1 MHLPDPRGQCRGTS
15 TIETLGSRESDFR
28 RVRELGRG
36 LGRLRGL
43 KIPAHSSCCSVV
55 LVRESTEAC
64 GVPKLRTDT
73 ESEAIHRW
81 NRILAPHSLL
91 LQTPDG
97 DGCLGSAPTTA
108 AQVASDLPLELFRK
122 VGRQAKHAFIRKALA
137 RSGRAQRGSPWSL
150 LSGRREAP
158 GSGQRRSRFV
168 PKPPQRRT
176 PHDHQRETVANI
188 VAGFRTADRGQAMM
202 ACGTGK
208 TLVGLLV
215 AEATESTRRERQ
227 ARLSLPRGLLG

>member
-1 MHLPDPRGQCRGTS
+1 M
-15 TIETLGSRESDFR
+15 
-28 RVRELGRG
+28 
-36 LGRLRGL
+36 
-43 KIPAHSSCCSVV
+43 
-55 LVRESTEAC
+55 
-64 GVPKLRTDT
+64 PKLRTDT

-81 NRILAPHSLL
+81 NRLLAPHSLF

-108 AQVASDLPLELFRK
+108 AQVASDLPPELFRK
-122 VGRQAKHAFIRKALA
+122 VGRQAKHAFIRKAFA

-158 GSGQRRSRFV
+158 GSGQRRSWFV

-202 ACGTGK
+202 ACGTQNARRPPRRRGDREHAPRTPSAPFATSRSARMRRWWPRTQSCRGRVSSPSTAGT
-208 TLVGLLV
+208 TLY
-215 AEATESTRRERQ
+215 
-227 ARLSLPRGLLG
+227 PRVVE